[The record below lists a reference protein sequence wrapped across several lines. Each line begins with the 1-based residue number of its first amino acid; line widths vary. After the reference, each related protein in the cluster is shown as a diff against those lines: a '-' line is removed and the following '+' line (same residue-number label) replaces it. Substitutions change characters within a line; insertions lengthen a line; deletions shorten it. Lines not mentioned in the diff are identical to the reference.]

1 MELMLGTDA
10 KLIIGCVLPLV
21 ASYETGNTVNSIIV
35 GQFTKCPYSKQP
47 DGKKSEGT
55 IKRSEC
61 K

>member
-47 DGKKSEGT
+47 DGKKARE
-55 IKRSEC
+55 R
-61 K
+61 